1 MIIDDNA
8 VVSMS
13 YRLLNG
19 DGDVIDSSQG
29 QLPLVYM
36 HNSNSIL
43 ASLEREL
50 TGKVKEDT
58 VDVVIYPE
66 DGYGYAKEELIQELP
81 REQFKDIP
89 GLTVGQRI
97 RATNKENNEVE
108 MLSVV
113 EIRDDTVLVDFNHP
127 LAGQVLN
134 FQIVIVDVREPTEKE
149 REQGF
154 ASTTKPLL

>member
-1 MIIDDNA
+1 MW
-8 VVSMS
+8 
-13 YRLLNG
+13 L
-19 DGDVIDSSQG
+19 
-29 QLPLVYM
+29 
-36 HNSNSIL
+36 SIPK
-43 ASLEREL
+43 
-50 TGKVKEDT
+50 TDT
-58 VDVVIYPE
+58 VTPR
-66 DGYGYAKEELIQELP
+66 KSLSKNC